1 VKRVN
6 WELITQNGYTFE
18 FENKA
23 IRSITLTITASSEK
37 VAWEKLES
45 LY

>member
-1 VKRVN
+1 MKRAN

-23 IRSITLTITASSEK
+23 VRSITLTIIASSEK
-37 VAWEKLES
+37 VAWLKLES
-45 LY
+45 LS